1 MAKTRVFVKWVVAV
15 LLIALV
21 GGARAV
27 SVCNIDTKQLNP
39 CMPAV
44 TGESPP
50 QPSKKCCKVISKANL
65 PCLCSYKNVLPA
77 VGINPK
83 NALALPKKCGLETP
97 PECKRKY
104 SYFPLLT
111 KFFCNI
117 LK

>member
-97 PECKRKY
+97 PECKVH
-104 SYFPLLT
+104 
-111 KFFCNI
+111 
-117 LK
+117 